1 VDLTSLTRGRAIAG
15 ALLLIVALFVAGRF
29 LANAGSATETTPAAA
44 SDAGELRAEPRPRLV
59 VHVVG
64 AVRRQGLYRLEDG
77 ARIADALRRAGGATR
92 RADLSLVNLAAPV
105 SDGTQVVVPK
115 RAPPTTADGG
125 GGGGEDDATTA
136 GPVHLNTA
144 TIEQLD
150 ELPGVGPVTAQKI
163 VEYREQHGAFSS
175 VDDLDAIPGIGPARL
190 EQLRELVAP

>member
-1 VDLTSLTRGRAIAG
+1 MDLSALTRGRAIAG
-15 ALLLIVALFVAGRF
+15 ALLLIAALFLAGRF
-29 LANAGSATETTPAAA
+29 LANAGSATETRPAA
-44 SDAGELRAEPRPRLV
+44 DAVAGDLRAEPRPRLV

-64 AVRRQGLYRLEDG
+64 AVRRPGLYRLADG
-77 ARIADALRRAGGATR
+77 ARIADALRRAGGSTR

-105 SDGTQVVVPK
+105 SDGSQVVVPK
-115 RAPPTTADGG
+115 RAPPVSAGSEDGG
-125 GGGGEDDATTA
+125 AEPAPAA

-144 TIEQLD
+144 TAEQLD

-163 VEYREQHGAFSS
+163 IDYRKEHGAFSS